1 MNNSILKNYYKNTQN
16 MCSLIAIT
24 LFILICTMVYPQNSN
39 YIMIFGKLIALMLL
53 GYIASTMFR
62 ETSFFIKNNSKIVN
76 NTNLSIFRTNIILN
90 YLISVTLFLLGL
102 YVIYSFFF

>member
-1 MNNSILKNYYKNTQN
+1 MNSSVLKNYYENTQN

-39 YIMIFGKLIALMLL
+39 FIMIIGKLIAVMLL
-53 GYIASTMFR
+53 GYIVFTMFK
-62 ETSFFIKNNSKIVN
+62 ETSFFIKNNSEIVN
-76 NTNLSIFRTNIILN
+76 NTNFSIFRTNIILN
-90 YLISVTLFLLGL
+90 YLISITLFLLGL